1 MWFDMILHDISW
13 YYTSGN
19 NIYSTLNIRT
29 NKTLIWYNNN
39 IWWYMMYV
47 FHLSLRSLLQYLS
60 ILSSNMH
67 ATHRGLLHEC
77 RKIWGNSVKPQTGR
91 LKLVRVSLISQ
102 QKYGNH
108 HLLVSCFL
116 TCFQICWDILL
127 LFVSW
132 KLEGLVVWLW
142 IFPRRSSWYFCSAF
156 RGNHNG
162 EVINFNQHL
171 LLKADLFETLQWK
184 KVYIQ

>member
-1 MWFDMILHDISW
+1 MLWCDLIWYDMIYHDTII
-13 YYTSGN
+13 TSGN

-132 KLEGLVVWLW
+132 RLEGLKAWLCGCG
-142 IFPRRSSWYFCSAF
+142 SSHAAPPDTSVQPSEAITM
-156 RGNHNG
+156 
-162 EVINFNQHL
+162 VKLSISIN
-171 LLKADLFETLQWK
+171 TS
-184 KVYIQ
+184 Y